1 MYLLLRSDPS
11 VQEIPA
17 ALMDPEVQLDRSHQ
31 LQARWLQ
38 RDQLARQQGL
48 SAQADQHFLS
58 RQLDPSYPWDLLHPS
73 LFQGVRW
80 PPSVQVPA
88 ALSCRPPPSAR

>member
-38 RDQLARQQGL
+38 RDQLDLQQGP
-48 SAQADQHFLS
+48 SAQLDRHFRS
-58 RQLDPSYPWDLLHPS
+58 RQLDLGYLWDLLHPS

-88 ALSCRPPPSAR
+88 ALSCRLPPSAR